1 MILTSK
7 MIMSNLLRSFCALAV
22 SSAFI
27 MTAGAS
33 VSVSNYPLALL
44 SNAVTKGSEP
54 AGVLLEK
61 GDVGHHGSLSP
72 SKVKMVKDS
81 RFVVWFGSQLEQ
93 NLVNTLSQAP
103 NAISLY
109 QMNAFH
115 RLPMRDIQGAPKA
128 DTLDPHFWLDP
139 KNAKAIVRALVVIH
153 SHDNPKNAQ
162 LYQKNAQEFAKRM
175 DEAVANLPKTA
186 KKPYWA
192 YHDSFQYLEK
202 SLNLSFA
209 GALTPDHHIA
219 PKASQIKYLSDNRPN
234 KTMCLLSQGP
244 VSAGI
249 ANKLGNVSVVVL
261 QEDLSDA
268 TDFVDAWQ
276 KSAKEIYTCAKE

>member
-1 MILTSK
+1 
-7 MIMSNLLRSFCALAV
+7 MIMSNFLHSISIITAAAL
-22 SSAFI
+22 I
-27 MTAGAS
+27 TTAASAS

-72 SKVKMVKDS
+72 SKVKMAKDS

-93 NLVNTLSQAP
+93 NLVNNLNDAP

-109 QMNAFH
+109 QMNAYH
-115 RLPMRDIQGAPKA
+115 RLPLRDVQGNPKP
-128 DTLDPHFWLDP
+128 DSLDPHLWLDP
-139 KNAKAIVRALVVIH
+139 ENAKAIVRALVVIH

-162 LYQKNAQEFAKRM
+162 LYQKNAQEFASRIDK
-175 DEAVANLPKTA
+175 AVASLPKTA
-186 KKPYWA
+186 KRPYWA

-202 SLNLSFA
+202 SLNLSFF

-219 PKASQIKYLSDNRPN
+219 PKVNQIKYLSENRPN
-234 KTMCLLSQGP
+234 KTMCLLSQGA
-244 VSAGI
+244 VSSGI
-249 ANKLGNVSVVVL
+249 ANKLGNIRVVVL

-276 KSAKEIYTCAKE
+276 KSAQEIYTCTQ